1 VHTKFDIYVLID
13 MIIFTNRHTL
23 IAALY
28 PQNNPS
34 IDINTSQAPRTG
46 IIDLRLIIIT
56 YNRPWS
62 LERLLTS
69 LNEAEYFNNMVVIE
83 V

>member
-1 VHTKFDIYVLID
+1 
-13 MIIFTNRHTL
+13 M

-28 PQNNPS
+28 PQNNPF